1 MEHKSIVL
9 PPITAAVESQVRK
22 STLEKPKKTRVF
34 AENQVLIQAEDYFPE
49 KQWQVMFEET
59 QPPDDDHLEYV
70 RTTINRHMCAKLN
83 GYKTQD
89 QKNTILDTE
98 NFVDIDFVMDLL
110 KKSAMKCFYCREQ
123 VQLLYKH
130 VREPKQWTLERI
142 DNSIGHNR
150 GNVEIACLSCNLR
163 RRCIYHERFL
173 FTKQM
178 KIVKSPGGGN
188 PPTGL

>member
-1 MEHKSIVL
+1 MEQKSIVL
-9 PPITAAVESQVRK
+9 PPIKGSVDSQVRK
-22 STLEKPKKTRVF
+22 SSLEKPKKTRVF
-34 AENQVLIQAEDYFPE
+34 VENQVLIQAEDYFPE
-49 KQWQVMFEET
+49 KQWKVMFEEPT
-59 QPPDDDHLEYV
+59 EDDHLEYV
-70 RTTINRHMCAKLN
+70 RTTINRHISAKLN

-89 QKNTILDTE
+89 QKNAILDTE
-98 NFVDIDFVMDLL
+98 NFVDIDFVMELL
-110 KKSAMKCFYCREQ
+110 KKSEMKCFYCKES

-142 DNSIGHNR
+142 DNSIGHNC

-178 KIVKSPGGGN
+178 KIVKSSGGGLS
-188 PPTGL
+188 PTEL